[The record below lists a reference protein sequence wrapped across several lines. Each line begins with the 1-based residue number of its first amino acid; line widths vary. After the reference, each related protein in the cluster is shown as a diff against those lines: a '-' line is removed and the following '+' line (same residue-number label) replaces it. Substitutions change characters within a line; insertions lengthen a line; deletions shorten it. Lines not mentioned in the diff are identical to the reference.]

1 MLECYWSDKIAIVW
15 TTEQVHRAAN
25 EIEMALTEQE
35 AKRVLEV
42 MFNRHDPQYGLKW
55 EDITNHIQDRV
66 LGRKLSKRELSR
78 FIHKDILTSINQT
91 SGAGD
96 SSRSCSHQP
105 TTPKEPESSQVSA
118 LSLHVPSVA
127 GMTPPQ

>member
-66 LGRKLSKRELSR
+66 LGRKLSKRELNR
-78 FIHKDILTSINQT
+78 FIQHDNLTINKPT
-91 SGAGD
+91 K
-96 SSRSCSHQP
+96 RS
-105 TTPKEPESSQVSA
+105 KG
-118 LSLHVPSVA
+118 L
-127 GMTPPQ
+127 